1 VEDWLCLQPDMVNQ
15 CRTSSFR
22 IHFLLKENVH
32 ESFLPQVSHMVVG
45 AIFREDI
52 GRWLGFS

>member
-1 VEDWLCLQPDMVNQ
+1 MVNQ